1 MFINKLKKLISGKV
15 SSAKKS
21 GVEITVKKNKFGVVG
36 VDSEVI
42 RRYIERD
49 ALSVE
54 GVHNLRAS
62 VENFGNHLKISL
74 EIVLKQNNSA
84 PEVSTA
90 LENTIRDI
98 LKKIFEITE
107 IDFSVKITEIVQ
119 NETSEK
125 RRKLR

>member
-1 MFINKLKKLISGKV
+1 VFNKLKKLISGKV
-15 SSAKKS
+15 SSARKS
-21 GVEITVKKNKFGVVG
+21 GVEITVKKNKFGVVD

-62 VENFGNHLKISL
+62 VEDFGNHLKISL

-107 IDFSVKITEIVQ
+107 VDFGVKITEIVQ

-125 RRKLR
+125 RRKLK